1 VDGSAGVELL
11 YTTSSVSR
19 IAEEQAQLKNT
30 QYPEEINQLSS
41 LSNPSYESHEPSDGV
56 GAGQQLPVYSTS
68 GLWELRDVPG
78 HYSSSFASSAS
89 IRSSHQMDPDSDRYA
104 DRPKRERLDRLPSLE
119 EFNLGDF
126 EHFDIDCAL
135 SPYHLDDFTV
145 GSAYEGDLSFGSDV
159 NPQGRGNPGD
169 LNLDAG
175 ELPNTDGPPFGHV
188 DDKSFPGP
196 LSVTEPFHEPARE
209 SLLEAEDQQGLVDQ
223 TKQLELRRGHMDPPI
238 EASGSSSHRIDSGVS
253 VQFTPSSK
261 RALSIQDCREEQDL
275 CADGE
280 DLRSKVDTMWEA
292 EILESCGISPE
303 LVQYRGPYLPVQG
316 VLGGT
321 SYKVLS
327 WLAAQQDHGKFDS
340 PPELLER
347 RDPSLSGE
355 GLSSSNHVEA
365 TKTSRIQAELDKT
378 RRENERLKLKIKSL
392 EDCADKASQR
402 RSSNLDATLHG
413 EAVDFQAFLHF
424 DVAVPEQGSQ
434 SRSPSAAGRSL
445 SLQHSGNLTV
455 RSFSVSRNRRSR
467 SPSPGDPDAPP
478 YLLSILTTIES
489 TFPTRV
495 VCTPPKIS
503 SLLECRSIPHASYA
517 IFAPRSS
524 LVLITF
530 ALICAATS
538 MKGHLSAACAAKLSL
553 GHKIVDATKV
563 FTHVRTRRKGKQKL
577 HKKFH
582 INPTTDP
589 HNYQVPIRQV
599 ITQVHIRR
607 FALKLEILSR
617 DWNAFTRFE

>member
-1 VDGSAGVELL
+1 M
-11 YTTSSVSR
+11 
-19 IAEEQAQLKNT
+19 
-30 QYPEEINQLSS
+30 SS

-209 SLLEAEDQQGLVDQ
+209 SLLEAEVQQGLVDQ

-355 GLSSSNHVEA
+355 GLFSSNHVEA

-467 SPSPGDPDAPP
+467 SPSPGA
-478 YLLSILTTIES
+478 SIRS
-489 TFPTRV
+489 RRPS
-495 VCTPPKIS
+495 IS
-503 SLLECRSIPHASYA
+503 SINSHDYRIDLPDPSRLYATQNQQSPRMQKHPARFLCHLCPKKFTRPYNLRSHLRSHINERPFVCSVCSKAFARAQDCRRHEGLHSRENAE
-517 IFAPRSS
+517 
-524 LVLITF
+524 
-530 ALICAATS
+530 
-538 MKGHLSAACAAKLSL
+538 
-553 GHKIVDATKV
+553 
-563 FTHVRTRRKGKQKL
+563 KGKAEAPQEV
-577 HKKFH
+577 
-582 INPTTDP
+582 P
-589 HNYQVPIRQV
+589 HQSHDRS
-599 ITQVHIRR
+599 TQLPSPDQASHH
-607 FALKLEILSR
+607 SSPH
-617 DWNAFTRFE
+617 